1 MDITENTKHT
11 QSTESTEST
20 VITTFIGHT
29 PEETWLGALSE
40 QMGVEPAPIV
50 KKRTRRLRR
59 MQSQNFV
66 QRAVHNV
73 VELFRGERE
82 VA

>member
-1 MDITENTKHT
+1 MHLSNDNT
-11 QSTESTEST
+11 
-20 VITTFIGHT
+20 VATTFTGHT
-29 PEETWLGALSE
+29 PEETWLATLSE
-40 QMGVEPAPIV
+40 QYGVEPVIV

-73 VELFRGERE
+73 IELFTGQRE